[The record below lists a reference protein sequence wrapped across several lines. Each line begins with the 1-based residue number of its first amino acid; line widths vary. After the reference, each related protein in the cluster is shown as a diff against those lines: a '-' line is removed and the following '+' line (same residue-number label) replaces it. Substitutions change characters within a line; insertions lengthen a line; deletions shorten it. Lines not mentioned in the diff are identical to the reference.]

1 MTTQWNLI
9 QWFKQISMKS
19 DIFSGWTFKT
29 FLRYFCFHDLWIQV
43 FRCKYHKSSAT
54 RLLSTNFKFKV
65 GLNNKCQLVVKW
77 FLIFWKIFLYNFSP
91 FLSNHLSHTFI
102 ILTFTMLSHKIWTDK
117 TLEFDID
124 EKIIWNYDIIAKKED
139 KCLWYTKTQSFFVN
153 NSQYCQVFL
162 LPATKLILS
171 NQVMLLL

>member
-1 MTTQWNLI
+1 MTCSNLI

-29 FLRYFCFHDLWIQV
+29 FLRYFCFHNLWIQV

-54 RLLSTNFKFKV
+54 KLLSTKFKFKV

-77 FLIFWKIFLYNFSP
+77 FLIFWKIFFYNFST
-91 FLSNHLSHTFI
+91 FLSNNLSH
-102 ILTFTMLSHKIWTDK
+102 K

-124 EKIIWNYDIIAKKED
+124 KKNYVKIKFLTWKWYHSKKGR
-139 KCLWYTKTQSFFVN
+139 QMFVIYKN
-153 NSQYCQVFL
+153 TIVFR
-162 LPATKLILS
+162 
-171 NQVMLLL
+171 Q